1 MADRLIFV
9 SCGQLRPEESRLGQR
24 IKSEIDAIPGFKAY
38 FADTVQD
45 LSGLSAHI
53 LDALRRASGAVIVL
67 HPRGEIHTVDGRVL
81 RIRSSVWI
89 NQEVALLAYRQFFE
103 RRAIPVLAFRDP
115 SVTLEGAM
123 TAFIINPKPSVD
135 EDIVLAEVRRW
146 LAEEAP
152 CGATDENDLFQA
164 KWDALQADD
173 RSILAALIAEG
184 GHDIKEQSVR
194 RRLIKHHG
202 FEKNRAS
209 EVLRTRRTVLSGENL
224 VQLRHNVYDGDE
236 MSLHPYWEWYVRH
249 AIGRLAGRPWRI
261 TRASSRR
268 RFAPRLIGSV
278 GRREAL

>member
-1 MADRLIFV
+1 MIFV
-9 SCGQLRPEESRLGQR
+9 SCGQLRPEEKRLGQR
-24 IKSEIDAIPGFKAY
+24 IKSEIDATPGFKAY

-53 LDALRRASGAVIVL
+53 LDALRRSSGAVIVL
-67 HPRGEIHTVDGRVL
+67 HPRGEIRADDGRVL
-81 RIRSSVWI
+81 GIRSSVWI

-135 EDIVLAEVRRW
+135 EDTVLTEVRRW
-146 LAEEAP
+146 LAEEALS
-152 CGATDENDLFQA
+152 GATDENDVFQA
-164 KWDALQADD
+164 KWDTLQADD

-184 GHDIKEQSVR
+184 GRDIKEHSVR
-194 RRLIKHHG
+194 RRLIKQHG

-209 EVLRTRRTVLSGENL
+209 EVLRKRRMVLSEENL

-236 MSLHPYWEWYVRH
+236 MSLHPYWEWYIRH
-249 AIGRLAGRPWRI
+249 AI
-261 TRASSRR
+261 SR
-268 RFAPRLIGSV
+268 GSP
-278 GRREAL
+278 GDRGA